1 MIMTGT
7 IEFGGDGDRGFSAS
21 NRYQEIKTAAYEH
34 LLSRIEELGAEFGRW
49 ARTAIQEFVDIEV
62 ASFVRLRRVP
72 INEGEMRQISEAL
85 TKELAGLGPL
95 EDLLADPAVEDILIN
110 GYDNVFVSRRGVLAR
125 ETLRF
130 TDNQHV
136 LRIVRRILAPM
147 GRRLDEST
155 PMVDARLPDGGRL
168 NVVIEPL
175 AVDGP
180 MVSIRKF
187 RQDPLK
193 PADLLTLGT
202 FDEEIYRLLSEAVKH
217 RCNILVSG
225 GTSSGKTSLLNALAF
240 FIPETER
247 VVTVEDTAE
256 LSLNHPHVVRLEAR
270 QGGFDG
276 SGAVTIREL
285 IRNSLRMRPD
295 RVVVGEVRGAEVM
308 DMLQA
313 MNTGHEGSMATIHAN
328 SPRECLYRIEML
340 AGFAGFQGSEDSLRR
355 QIASALDFIVQIG
368 RLSNGKRRVL
378 SVTEVTGMGDNVIS
392 TQELYRHESFATPEG
407 EEKDRWN
414 WLGIHPHT
422 PKLAKMRHE
431 ARQSD
436 GGAPEPTAGRRVLE
450 PEALMQQALVLAA
463 LALVL
468 AVAAVLLWRHA
479 NSGAPPAVPPSW
491 KTSCGA
497 RARADRRATFAGG
510 ARARS
515 GFSWWDRLLLLAG
528 LRHGAGLYLRIFA
541 PIVAARCWP
550 GPFGRLVRL
559 RHAAAPDRRRLF
571 PAVAAR
577 RQAPAPHD
585 LAIAGLPGQHGPAHH
600 HRQQHGLGLPDRRRQ
615 RRRAAARSG
624 RDRRRPEPLGQGT
637 GRGAGTCRA
646 STG

>member
-1 MIMTGT
+1 MTGT
-7 IEFGGDGDRGFSAS
+7 IEFGDEGGGAHASA
-21 NRYQEIKTAAYEH
+21 RYHEVKGAAYEH

-49 ARTAIQEFVDIEV
+49 TRSAIQEFVDIEV
-62 ASFVRLRRVP
+62 ASFVRLRRLPV
-72 INEGEMRQISEAL
+72 NEGEVRDIAEAL

-95 EDLLADPAVEDILIN
+95 EDLLADASVEDILIN

-125 ETLRF
+125 ESLHF

-136 LRIVRRILAPM
+136 LRIVRRILAPI
-147 GRRLDEST
+147 GRRLDESC

-193 PADLLTLGT
+193 PADLLALGT
-202 FDEEIYRLLSEAVKH
+202 FDGEIHRLLSEAVRN

-276 SGAVTIREL
+276 AGAVSIRDL

-392 TQELYRHESFATPEG
+392 TQELYWHEAYVCPEG
-407 EEKDRWN
+407 EEKDRWK

-422 PKLAKMRHE
+422 PKLARLRTEPRKPDGAAADGPE
-431 ARQSD
+431 D
-436 GGAPEPTAGRRVLE
+436 GG
-450 PEALMQQALVLAA
+450 
-463 LALVL
+463 
-468 AVAAVLLWRHA
+468 
-479 NSGAPPAVPPSW
+479 
-491 KTSCGA
+491 
-497 RARADRRATFAGG
+497 GG
-510 ARARS
+510 
-515 GFSWWDRLLLLAG
+515 GFWS
-528 LRHGAGLYLRIFA
+528 
-541 PIVAARCWP
+541 
-550 GPFGRLVRL
+550 
-559 RHAAAPDRRRLF
+559 RRR
-571 PAVAAR
+571 
-577 RQAPAPHD
+577 
-585 LAIAGLPGQHGPAHH
+585 
-600 HRQQHGLGLPDRRRQ
+600 
-615 RRRAAARSG
+615 
-624 RDRRRPEPLGQGT
+624 
-637 GRGAGTCRA
+637 
-646 STG
+646 

>member
-1 MIMTGT
+1 MTA
-7 IEFGGDGDRGFSAS
+7 IVEFSDAEDEFNAS
-21 NRYQEIKTAAYEH
+21 PRYLEIRTEAYEH

-49 ARTAIQEFVDIEV
+49 SRQAIQEFVDIEV
-62 ASFVRLRRVP
+62 ASFVRHKRIA
-72 INEGEMRQISEAL
+72 INERESREIATAL

-95 EDLLADPAVEDILIN
+95 EDLLADHTVEDILIN
-110 GYDNVFVSRRGVLAR
+110 GYQNVFVSRRGILKK

-136 LRIVRRILAPM
+136 LRIVRRILAPL
-147 GRRLDEST
+147 GRRLDESA

-193 PADLLTLGT
+193 PQDLLTLGT
-202 FDEEIYRLLSEAVKH
+202 FDEEIYKLLNVAVAN

-240 FIPETER
+240 FVPETER

-256 LSLNHPHVVRLEAR
+256 LSLNHPHVVRLESR

-276 SGAVTIREL
+276 SGLVSIRDL

-313 MNTGHEGSMATIHAN
+313 MNTGHDGSMATIHAN

-378 SVTEVTGMGDNVIS
+378 SITEVTGMGDNIIA
-392 TQELYRHESFATPEG
+392 TQELYKYEALTTPDG
-407 EEKDRWN
+407 EERDRWIS
-414 WLGIHPHT
+414 LGIHPHT
-422 PKLAKMRHE
+422 HKLARFK
-431 ARQSD
+431 
-436 GGAPEPTAGRRVLE
+436 
-450 PEALMQQALVLAA
+450 EALRPDVPDVPQD
-463 LALVL
+463 
-468 AVAAVLLWRHA
+468 
-479 NSGAPPAVPPSW
+479 NSG
-491 KTSCGA
+491 
-497 RARADRRATFAGG
+497 GG
-510 ARARS
+510 
-515 GFSWWDRLLLLAG
+515 FWN
-528 LRHGAGLYLRIFA
+528 
-541 PIVAARCWP
+541 
-550 GPFGRLVRL
+550 
-559 RHAAAPDRRRLF
+559 RRR
-571 PAVAAR
+571 
-577 RQAPAPHD
+577 
-585 LAIAGLPGQHGPAHH
+585 
-600 HRQQHGLGLPDRRRQ
+600 
-615 RRRAAARSG
+615 
-624 RDRRRPEPLGQGT
+624 
-637 GRGAGTCRA
+637 
-646 STG
+646 